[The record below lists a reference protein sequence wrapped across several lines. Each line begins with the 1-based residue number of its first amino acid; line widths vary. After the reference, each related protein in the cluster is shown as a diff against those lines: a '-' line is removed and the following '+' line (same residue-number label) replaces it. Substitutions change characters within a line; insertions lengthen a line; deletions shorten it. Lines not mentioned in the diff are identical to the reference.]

1 MNKRPLSFAVRLSL
15 RFMFIL
21 TTSVILLSLC
31 ILFFLRSLVR
41 SNQKEGLVNA
51 ANVVYSVITR
61 MYENGELIIS
71 ENADEQRPVIIPEL
85 PYFISFII
93 YDTDT
98 EEIIATNDPFLPLL
112 KDTKGKAKRYLAKN
126 FFFDGDLDVVYYAE
140 SFEFYGRKIV
150 VAVSENNEKNFLN
163 MIFTK
168 LPFALLFMI
177 IPILILS
184 FFESLLIT
192 KNTINPVVKITKT
205 ARTMTTEN
213 LDGQLPLSGRGDEID
228 ELSRTINDLFL
239 RIKADFDRERQFSSD
254 VSHELNTPLTVIS
267 GQANLLLRWGKDNP
281 EQLEKSLLAIKDEAK
296 SMHAII
302 ENLLQISRVESG
314 RIKPQISEVS
324 VIDLLERV
332 KNEFAAV
339 APEVKFVIDT
349 SGVNESDGA
358 VGASINTDPEML
370 HQILT
375 VLVSNSVKFAGEKCT
390 VKLGIERSDGKEAGD
405 KGQFVIYE
413 SDDGPG
419 IAEETLPHVFER
431 FYRGDEAHTRSAGGC
446 GLGLA
451 IAKTLCGALGA
462 EITAGNVEPHGAKFS
477 IAI

>member
-21 TTSVILLSLC
+21 TTSVILLSLS

-41 SNQKEGLVNA
+41 SNQEEGLVNA
-51 ANVVYSVITR
+51 ANGVFSVISR
-61 MYENGELIIS
+61 IQENDDLIRS
-71 ENADEQRPVIIPEL
+71 ENASEMRPVVIPEI
-85 PYFISFII
+85 PYFISYIV
-93 YDTDT
+93 YDSDT
-98 EEIIATNDPFLPLL
+98 EEILATNDPFLPLL
-112 KDTKGKAKRYLAKN
+112 KDTKGKAKRYFAKN

-140 SFEFYGRKIV
+140 SFVLHDKKIV

-163 MIFTK
+163 MIFKK
-168 LPFALLFMI
+168 LPAALLFMI
-177 IPILILS
+177 IPILIIS
-184 FFESLLIT
+184 FFVSLFIT
-192 KNTINPVVKITKT
+192 KNTISPVIKITKK

-213 LDGQLPLSGRGDEID
+213 LDGQLPLSGWGDEID
-228 ELSRTINDLFL
+228 DLSKAFNELFL

-281 EQLEKSLLAIKDEAK
+281 EQLEKSLNAIKNETK

-314 RIKPQISEVS
+314 RIKPQISQFDVS
-324 VIDLLERV
+324 DLFERV
-332 KNEFAAV
+332 KDEFVSV
-339 APEVKFVIDT
+339 APEVSFE
-349 SGVNESDGA
+349 VNTEAEAGKVFNSD
-358 VGASINTDPEML
+358 VEMI

-375 VLVSNSVKFAGEKCT
+375 VLVSNSVKFSGGKCR
-390 VKLGIERSDGKEAGD
+390 VKLETAYDDAGRL
-405 KGQFVIYE
+405 VISE

-419 IAEETLPHVFER
+419 IAAEALPHIFDR
-431 FYRGDEAHTRSAGGC
+431 FYRGDEAHSRSAGGC

-451 IAKTLCGALGA
+451 IAKTLCGALCA
-462 EITAGNVEPHGAKFS
+462 EIIAENIEPHGAKFL
-477 IAI
+477 IRF